1 MTPSPNDVE
10 SVLRFCSAC
19 AGDYEDPGRT
29 VPDQD
34 ECDDE
39 PEAEMDQDRD
49 DRVELGDGMPAEGEE
64 LPVSSTTADG
74 SNDRR
79 VS

>member
-29 VPDQD
+29 IPDEDGCD
-34 ECDDE
+34 EE
-39 PEAEMDQDRD
+39 PD
-49 DRVELGDGMPAEGEE
+49 LEGEPDDGE
-64 LPVSSTTADG
+64 TAT
-74 SNDRR
+74 
-79 VS
+79 

>member
-19 AGDYEDPGRT
+19 AGDYEDPDRT
-29 VPDQD
+29 VPDQN

-39 PEAEMDQDRD
+39 PEAEMEQDRD
-49 DRVELGDGMPAEGEE
+49 GVKPEDGMPAKGEE
-64 LPVSSTTADG
+64 LPVSSATAEG
-74 SNDRR
+74 TSKRR